1 MHKTVDEKID
11 QWFED
16 RGIVANGKTMSQ
28 AIKTLEETTELI
40 DAINTN
46 NLLEIVDAVGDIYV
60 TLRGVCVVQGIDL
73 TECAELAYNEIK
85 DRKGHLRADGTFV
98 KEHDRLPEKLM
109 SDETDA
115 RMDIIGQNGN
125 DGLHYTPQPGPL
137 DGKMFTQQQFDE
149 VAEKVDEEYGH
160 TKEYYDTERNKPTND
175 NIYVKDKE
183 TGRNKQMSSKEY
195 WDSLPDVIHSTEVK
209 ERAVWRDNTHDPKII
224 PFKED
229 SKDVD

>member
-1 MHKTVDEKID
+1 MEITIDKKID

-46 NLLEIVDAVGDIYV
+46 NLLEIIDAVGDIYV

-73 TECAELAYNEIK
+73 DDCAKLAYNEIK

-160 TKEYYDTERNKPTND
+160 TKEYYDTERNKSTND

-195 WDSLPDVIHSTEVK
+195 FNSLPDVVHSTEVK
-209 ERAVWRDNTHDPKII
+209 ERAVWRYNTHDPKII

>member
-1 MHKTVDEKID
+1 MHKTVDDKID

-73 TECAELAYNEIK
+73 SFCAEAAYNEIK

-195 WDSLPDVIHSTEVK
+195 WDSLPDVVHSTEVK

>member
-1 MHKTVDEKID
+1 MHITVDDKID

-46 NLLEIVDAVGDIYV
+46 NLLEIVDAIGDIYV

-98 KEHDRLPEKLM
+98 KEHNRLPEKLL
-109 SDETDA
+109 SDDF
-115 RMDIIGQNGN
+115 
-125 DGLHYTPQPGPL
+125 YTPHPGPL
-137 DGKMFTQQQFDE
+137 DGKSAQRQFDE
-149 VAEKVDEEYGH
+149 VAEGVDEEYEH
-160 TKEYYDTERNKPTND
+160 TKAYYDTKRNKSTND

-183 TGRNKQMSSKEY
+183 TGRNKQMSAKEY
-195 WDSLPDVIHSTEVK
+195 WDSLPDIVHSTEVK
-209 ERAVWRDNTHDPKII
+209 EKAVWRDDPKII